1 MSRALK
7 NSVFATKFKNLRFN
21 KLPEI
26 EIICKYNLQKLLGL
40 APLRAVSKL
49 ENGFFTPPTT
59 K

>member
-1 MSRALK
+1 LK